1 MALLVIWVFALVA
14 VVVGV
19 FSIIIWLMLS
29 EQRFKKYCIS
39 IRNDYRAIN
48 KEILEEKKAKKK
60 KDELDNLIKRL
71 QGKQGK

>member
-29 EQRFKKYCIS
+29 EQRFKNIALKLEMNIVQLTMKYW
-39 IRNDYRAIN
+39 
-48 KEILEEKKAKKK
+48 
-60 KDELDNLIKRL
+60 KRR
-71 QGKQGK
+71 KPRRRKMSWII